1 MSYICKVIDRVTHRV
16 NYKVNKFLTI
26 PNSTSMYLS
35 NERAVSY
42 PVPAHPDFTGI
53 RKKAAR
59 TGRKLLTACLGREFM
74 GLSARHKV
82 YGLYFIVSLMAP
94 IMLYSE
100 SHPWLT
106 IPLVVNLGNA
116 VRLANRIVRETSARD

>member
-1 MSYICKVIDRVTHRV
+1 
-16 NYKVNKFLTI
+16 
-26 PNSTSMYLS
+26 MYLS

-59 TGRKLLTACLGREFM
+59 TGRKLLTACLGREFI

-82 YGLYFIVSLMAP
+82 YGLYFIGSLMAP

-116 VRLANRIVRETSARD
+116 VRLANRIVRETSAGD